1 MRFMPLLVGLLG
13 LSVSMFSFAPT
24 AAQALTQQLGQGN
37 NIEADFVQYLLD
49 ASGSRLQET
58 RGHMILA
65 QPNQFWWQTEDPFA
79 QLLVSNGDQL
89 WIYDEDLEQVTVQ
102 KLDLQTTSTPAL
114 LLSGNSNDIGAEFN
128 VVMQRGDQGL
138 VFYRLTPKD
147 PESLYQSLRINF
159 KNNKLSEMQIE
170 DAMHQ
175 KTSLTFSNVII
186 TPPIDAS
193 IFEFKV
199 PENVDVVA
207 MGQLW
212 ITIYLASKAKAINH

>member
-13 LSVSMFSFAPT
+13 LSVSMFSFAQT

-114 LLSGNSNDIGAEFN
+114 LLSGNSNDIGAESN
-128 VVMQRGDQGL
+128 VVMQRGDQDL

-186 TPPIDAS
+186 NPPIDAS

-199 PENVDVVA
+199 PENVDVVV
-207 MGQLW
+207 MGQL
-212 ITIYLASKAKAINH
+212 

>member
-13 LSVSMFSFAPT
+13 LSVSMFSFAQT

-128 VVMQRGDQGL
+128 VVMQRGDQDL

-186 TPPIDAS
+186 NPPIDAS

-207 MGQLW
+207 MGQL
-212 ITIYLASKAKAINH
+212 

>member
-13 LSVSMFSFAPT
+13 FSMSMFGFAQT

-102 KLDLQTTSTPAL
+102 KLDPQRTNTPAL
-114 LLSGNSNDIGAEFN
+114 LLSGNSKDIGAEFN

-159 KNNKLSEMQIE
+159 KNNKLLEMQIE

-175 KTSLTFSNVII
+175 KTSLSFSNVVIN
-186 TPPIDAS
+186 PPIDAS
-193 IFEFKV
+193 LFEFEV
-199 PENVDVVA
+199 PENVDIVT
-207 MGQLW
+207 MGQL
-212 ITIYLASKAKAINH
+212 

>member
-13 LSVSMFSFAPT
+13 LSVSMFSFAQT

-65 QPNQFWWQTEDPFA
+65 PPNQFWWQTEDPFA

-128 VVMQRGDQGL
+128 VVMQRGDQDL

-159 KNNKLSEMQIE
+159 KNNKLWEMQIE

-175 KTSLTFSNVII
+175 KTSLTFSNVVIN
-186 TPPIDAS
+186 PPIDAS

-199 PENVDVVA
+199 PENVDVVV
-207 MGQLW
+207 MGQL
-212 ITIYLASKAKAINH
+212 

>member
-13 LSVSMFSFAPT
+13 LSVSMFSFAQT

-128 VVMQRGDQGL
+128 VVMQRGDQDL

-186 TPPIDAS
+186 NPPIDAS

-199 PENVDVVA
+199 PENVDVVV
-207 MGQLW
+207 MGQL
-212 ITIYLASKAKAINH
+212 